1 MMDEFKIKIIKDN
14 SNIIEKNAA
23 IINNIKLIQSCFHS
37 NAKKYLG
44 ELLGYYPLSDKKV
57 KMFQKLNISQK
68 RGYISRYIMGCAS
81 KSGIPDI
88 YIKDFLTLKYRQNK
102 KIYQL
107 DSNENKIILRS
118 KIRQGEMKL
127 LMATL
132 QLSRKISI
140 RKRKLDEIF
149 LK

>member
-1 MMDEFKIKIIKDN
+1 MDEFKIMVIRDSDNKLEKDVAIRNN
-14 SNIIEKNAA
+14 S
-23 IINNIKLIQSCFHS
+23 KLVQSCFSS
-37 NAKKYLG
+37 NSKKYLG
-44 ELLGYYPLSDKKV
+44 ELLGYYPLSDKKINT
-57 KMFQKLNISQK
+57 FQKFNTSQK

-88 YIKDFLTLKYRQNK
+88 YIKDFLTLKYRQRERVYK
-102 KIYQL
+102 L
-107 DSNENKIILRS
+107 DSENRLILKS
-118 KIRQGEMKL
+118 KIRQEEIKL

-132 QLSRKISI
+132 QLTRKIST